1 MVKHIVMWKL
11 FEEAEGYSKAENAER
26 VKSRLKE
33 LKAAIPEIKSMQVGI
48 NINRSPDAYDIVLYS
63 EFENLYDLKTYQDH
77 PNHIAFKEFIQNIR
91 SDKKVVD
98 FVA

>member
-11 FEEAEGYSKAENAER
+11 FIEAEGFSKAENAER
-26 VKSRLKE
+26 MKSRLEALKE
-33 LKAAIPEIKSMQVGI
+33 AISEIKSMEVGI
-48 NINRSPDAYDIVLYS
+48 NINPSPDAYDIVLYS

-98 FVA
+98 YVV